1 LQEITVSKPLG
12 HELWP
17 SHEVGE
23 QHIRARVAVE
33 DDSHDEHRALEDRL
47 AFYDDRIPHAAR
59 QRAAG
64 EGFTVVASE
73 AHDREDAAFADV
85 VGEINNAE
93 VGLRLEDLRNVREAL
108 ARIEV
113 GSYGVCQQCGEP
125 IAAERLEAFPTAQC
139 DVEHQRD
146 AERKAGRRR
155 TPSL

>member
-1 LQEITVSKPLG
+1 MAGTRMSKHDLA
-12 HELWP
+12 HF
-17 SHEVGE
+17 
-23 QHIRARVAVE
+23 ARVLRE
-33 DDSHDEHRALEDRL
+33 REGQLRRQID
-47 AFYDDRIPHAAR
+47 AAR

-73 AHDREDAAFADV
+73 APDREDPAFTDV

-93 VGLRLEDLRNVREAL
+93 VDRRLEDLRNVREAL

-139 DVEHQRD
+139 DLEHQRD